1 MNAFFNLARA
11 ARKRVDDRNR
21 LTGHPRCVSENLP
34 HSDLEVQKMLN
45 FSGKSSK
52 FGMARESLLFSFPLV
67 LKPGANTGVLN
78 KRAEV

>member
-1 MNAFFNLARA
+1 
-11 ARKRVDDRNR
+11 
-21 LTGHPRCVSENLP
+21 
-34 HSDLEVQKMLN
+34 MLN